1 MVEKKNV
8 LEQYPIMSW
17 AFPRIL
23 VAFLLERTIS
33 YADLVFPA
41 CMQIAAQGPVVLNM
55 PYQRTDLARNRASM
69 ELLKSDF
76 THLLMLD
83 IDHVHPHDII
93 QRLAKWVVADPK
105 NYQVVG
111 GLNFRR
117 SEPYDPC
124 AYKIGDD
131 GSMYTIA
138 WEKDDEIVEVDRLG
152 TGSIL
157 IAREVLETI
166 PPPWFVNDYSQ
177 GWRDAWPGEDIGFN
191 KLCVQ
196 HGIKMWVDVTV
207 TSPHITPAIIDG
219 ATWQKWA
226 ANNQDLMEARDA

>member
-93 QRLAKWVVADPK
+93 QRLARWVLKDPK
-105 NYQVVG
+105 KYQVVG

-124 AYKIGDD
+124 AYKISAD

-177 GWRDAWPGEDIGFN
+177 AWRDAWPGEDIGFN
-191 KLCVQ
+191 KKCQ
-196 HGIKMWVDVTV
+196 ESGIKMWVDLTV

-219 ATWQKWA
+219 ATWQKWT
-226 ANNQDLMEARDA
+226 ANNQDLMEARDD

>member
-93 QRLAKWVVADPK
+93 QRLAKWVLKDPK
-105 NYQVVG
+105 KYQVVG

-124 AYKIGDD
+124 AYKTGAD

-157 IAREVLETI
+157 IAREVFETI
-166 PPPWFVNDYSQ
+166 PPPWFWNDYSQ
-177 GWRDAWPGEDIGFN
+177 SWRDAWPGEDIGFN

-219 ATWQKWA
+219 ATWQKWT
-226 ANNQDLMEARDA
+226 ANNQDLMEARDD